1 MQATSDVLPQGVIR
15 IMLADDHPLVLQGLR
30 SFLENEP
37 DIEVVAT
44 ATDGQQLL
52 DALHRYRPD
61 VVVLD
66 LQMAGMDGWACLK
79 QIRSEGWPVRVLI
92 LSAFGDSESIRAA
105 IEHQADG
112 FVLKTDSPQQTV
124 AAIRQVYHG
133 HLVFPRS
140 AHRWLAGSAGAGEAG
155 RDLSRREWEVLELI
169 ARGLSN
175 KQIARTLGL
184 SLSTVKFHIQNIF
197 TKIGA
202 TNRTEAARFFYEH
215 RPRPRG

>member
-1 MQATSDVLPQGVIR
+1 MQATSDVLPQRVIR

-140 AHRWLAGSAGAGEAG
+140 AHRWLAGSAGAGEVG

-184 SLSTVKFHIQNIF
+184 SLSTVKFHIQNILL
-197 TKIGA
+197 
-202 TNRTEAARFFYEH
+202 RTPSPTPGIAVMQRIPGG
-215 RPRPRG
+215 R